1 MPRKSKGF
9 VDTIGSAWNRFTRK
23 MDQPP
28 PPAAP
33 VPTTPQ
39 PPDGADGVK
48 RQPERELTLQE
59 RLDARFEAMMSEVD
73 ALSNNN
79 DTVEEKAEYS
89 WIVIVRML
97 LPIVFFIGFG
107 YEDGLF
113 MTGFRYAS
121 WEPFVLLM
129 YAIGYGLEGL
139 RVAMVYSMS
148 FSKSQGLK
156 KPYRYQFIIWLI
168 MSLGCG
174 FAQLASALVIQALGS
189 DKALVGS
196 NALAE
201 GAKSVMATI
210 PNLVYFAIG
219 IRVVLCAVAD
229 WACSGFLHKKKET
242 VEQKV
247 AMITTKATNLQT
259 VIQAHINAQTIRD
272 NAQHYQAMIE
282 GEREELG
289 TLRNNQ
295 KMLTDMVFNVGMQ
308 KFRSISEVHEVESDA
323 VPLITNSEHHDE

>member
-1 MPRKSKGF
+1 MPRKTNGF
-9 VDTIGSAWNRFTRK
+9 VNAIGSALNRFTGKR
-23 MDQPP
+23 DLPP
-28 PPAAP
+28 PTSAP
-33 VPTTPQ
+33 VPKNAQ
-39 PPDGADGVK
+39 PTRGTDGTHHL
-48 RQPERELTLQE
+48 PEREMTLAE
-59 RLDARFEAMMSEVD
+59 RLDARFEVMMSEVD

-89 WIVIVRML
+89 WIVLVRML
-97 LPIVFFIGFG
+97 LPVVFFIGFG

-113 MTGFRYAS
+113 MTGFRYVS

-148 FSKSQGLK
+148 FSKTQGLK
-156 KPYRYQFIIWLI
+156 KQYKYQFVIWLV

-189 DKALVGS
+189 DKALVGN

-201 GAKSVMATI
+201 GAKSIMATI
-210 PNLVYFAIG
+210 PYLVYIAIG

-282 GEREELG
+282 GERVELN
-289 TLRNNQ
+289 TLRGQQ
-295 KMLTDMVFNVGMQ
+295 KMLTDMVFNAGMQ
-308 KFRSISEVHEVESDA
+308 KFRSISEVESDP
-323 VPLITNSEHHDE
+323 VPLITDGEVQEE